1 MKSILSTEKRCY
13 LCGSTVN
20 IEDHHIYFGNGLR
33 NKSERHGFKCFL
45 CEFHHRDQRNGVH
58 GNRQI
63 DLRLKQDC
71 QREFEKTHSHEEFMR
86 IIKRNY
92 L

>member
-45 CEFHHRDQRNGVH
+45 CDFHHRDQKHGVH

-63 DLRLKQDC
+63 DLQLKQIC
-71 QREFEKTHSHEEFMR
+71 QREFEKTHSHEEFMK